1 MFEPHEGVDG
11 RPRGAFAPDIDR
23 YRALRV
29 RHECLRD
36 VNRDRRAQG
45 RTVVALRA
53 FAHLQDHQCCERGP
67 DRRIFDHVQTKAG
80 HKCAATKLDDL
91 ALERM
96 DLSDHFVERAADDSR
111 PRSREHIHTE
121 QRHAPLFPGR
131 TRHRMRD

>member
-67 DRRIFDHVQTKAG
+67 DRLSIAGLSLILGGAAGNVFDRIVAGQVTDFLDFYIGNYHWYTFNLADAAIVAGAGFLILHV
-80 HKCAATKLDDL
+80 LL
-91 ALERM
+91 AE
-96 DLSDHFVERAADDSR
+96 
-111 PRSREHIHTE
+111 
-121 QRHAPLFPGR
+121 
-131 TRHRMRD
+131 